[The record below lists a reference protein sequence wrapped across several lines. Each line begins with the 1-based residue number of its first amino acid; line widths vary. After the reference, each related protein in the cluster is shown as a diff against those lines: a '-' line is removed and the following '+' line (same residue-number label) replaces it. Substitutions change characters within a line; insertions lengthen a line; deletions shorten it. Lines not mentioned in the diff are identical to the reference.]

1 VGLLIS
7 AQLLSWN
14 ADLFLLII
22 NMEFFIDEE
31 IKTVSGKEKDPT
43 EIGTEFQ
50 KRSLHHDK
58 DIFLSLRCS
67 FGDLRGNAME

>member
-7 AQLLSWN
+7 AQLLSWD

-31 IKTVSGKEKDPT
+31 IKTVPGKE
-43 EIGTEFQ
+43 
-50 KRSLHHDK
+50 R
-58 DIFLSLRCS
+58 
-67 FGDLRGNAME
+67 N